1 MTKLS
6 KREKVLLYILAL
18 VIVLAGGVYF
28 LVTPAIDAREAA
40 IADVEAARIEYT
52 ELRGQ
57 ADMRAGLESA
67 IQEAYN
73 KITPYAGRYRYAPM
87 SSPGL
92 DRFLTNLLIS
102 YGMTPA
108 DLSFDPGSV
117 TVLADLGYTLSSI
130 DATAR
135 FTGTLE
141 NCAAMSE
148 ALRADA
154 GILLLS
160 LSASAQTQTPGGEET
175 DRLADESAEV
185 VYTGVW
191 EMEVG
196 FRVLFYT
203 PADWDLGDL
212 NG

>member
-1 MTKLS
+1 MTKLTR
-6 KREKVLLYILAL
+6 REKVLLYILAL

-57 ADMRAGLESA
+57 ADLRAGLESA

-73 KITPYAGRYRYAPM
+73 KITPYAAHFGYAPM
-87 SSPGL
+87 SSAGL
-92 DRFLTNLLIS
+92 DRLLTNLLIN

-108 DLSFDPGSV
+108 DLSFDPGSIA
-117 TVLADLGYTLSSI
+117 VLTNKGYTLSSI

-141 NCAAMSE
+141 NCVAMSE

-175 DRLADESAEV
+175 DGYTDEPSEA

-191 EMEVG
+191 DMEVS

-203 PADWDLGDL
+203 PANWDLGDL